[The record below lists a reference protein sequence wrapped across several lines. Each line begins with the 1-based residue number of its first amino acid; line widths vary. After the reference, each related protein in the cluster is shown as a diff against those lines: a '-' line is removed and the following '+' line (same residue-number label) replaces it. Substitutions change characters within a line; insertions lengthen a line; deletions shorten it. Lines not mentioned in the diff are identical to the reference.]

1 MAMRAI
7 GKSIQ
12 VLVYWKLTISATD
25 DTAGL
30 LPPLR
35 VLSDIV

>member
-1 MAMRAI
+1 MGAI
-7 GKSIQ
+7 DKSVHI
-12 VLVYWKLTISATD
+12 LATLKLTLSAAE

>member
-1 MAMRAI
+1 MRAI
-7 GKSIQ
+7 DKSVHI
-12 VLVYWKLTISATD
+12 LATLKLTLSAAED
-25 DTAGL
+25 SAGL

>member
-1 MAMRAI
+1 MRAI
-7 GKSIQ
+7 VKSIQ
-12 VLVYWKLTISATD
+12 VLASSKLTMFAAD

>member
-1 MAMRAI
+1 MSAI
-7 GKSIQ
+7 SKSVHI
-12 VLVYWKLTISATD
+12 LGTLKLTLSAAED
-25 DTAGL
+25 SAGL